1 MGYLFRFLPFVNVFA
16 DGEASETISNTTSNV
31 FQTVFVVVLAII
43 AGGCLFSLGK
53 DGWQYIKGNGDAS
66 IPKIIGKLVLF
77 VIIIAAAIFIGN
89 YKKWA
94 TREGVLG
101 DTGSE
106 LLNKVHDLGDE
117 LTGSG
122 GGGGSAEPPVEE

>member
-16 DGEASETISNTTSNV
+16 DGEASDTISTATGNV

-89 YKKWA
+89 YKSWA
-94 TREGVLG
+94 TNDGVLG
-101 DTGSE
+101 DTGSK
-106 LLNKVHDLGDE
+106 LLNTVSGIGDE
-117 LTGSG
+117 LTGG
-122 GGGGSAEPPVEE
+122 GGGGGAEPPAEE